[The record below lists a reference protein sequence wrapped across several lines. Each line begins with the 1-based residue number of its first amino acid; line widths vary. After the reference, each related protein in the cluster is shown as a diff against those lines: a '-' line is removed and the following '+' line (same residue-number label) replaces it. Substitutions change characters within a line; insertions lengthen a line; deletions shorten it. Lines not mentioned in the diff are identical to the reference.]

1 MKDILVIDDEDS
13 IRKVLSIALQEKG
26 YNIFEATNGREGLE
40 VFKQKRPEI
49 VITDVKM
56 PEMSGLEVTR
66 EIKKINDDV
75 DVIIVTGYGSEDLV
89 IESLRVGAYN

>member
-40 VFKQKRPEI
+40 VFKQKKPEI
-49 VITDVKM
+49 V
-56 PEMSGLEVTR
+56 
-66 EIKKINDDV
+66 
-75 DVIIVTGYGSEDLV
+75 
-89 IESLRVGAYN
+89 